1 MPDRL
6 GCRRYFSASELFDHQ
21 HTKNSILLV
30 SESTNSMS
38 VSSAIP
44 AAQDLRYSPAALPL
58 VSSSSHGGNN
68 MQESHHELSRDFQD
82 VCNTSLDSAST
93 YSCLRGQSS
102 SQLMGSSAAA
112 GTETKPVEE
121 EDTSCSACHELLVT
135 RSSSTA
141 RPAKMSS
148 THELLQSSRPIPTPA
163 RPPRMGLRSVRNP
176 GSSSARMQ
184 AVVKTEEYSSSSNGS
199 QKFSTTT
206 AAGAAAATR
215 SQRPLLTRRG
225 NSSSSVTRLE
235 SQLPR
240 RSSSGTSPIHG
251 ATAAAHATDEDQLR
265 RSTKQQQQQQ
275 QKRTVLVSLV
285 GNNGGGRSSNEAHV
299 PAADLWAWRKYGQKP
314 IKGSPFPRGYYRCSS
329 NKGCLARKQVER
341 SRNDPS
347 MLIVSYTAE
356 HNHPQPSHRNLLA
369 GCTRV
374 TFSGKEAKA
383 SAQSCSS
390 TTLEKQRPSD
400 TATELKSDSKEPA
413 AVQYHDHSN
422 HELRGQQWEGF
433 TNGVNHKSQPDDIVS
448 IHNDKLFAAI
458 PSSFSTS
465 CTPYGVE
472 SSSQEL
478 HETPLVNVVSLGKLQ
493 QIAIVQSYVESHDHL
508 MLESLSGS
516 SVKDEDFFA
525 ELEELPDSSS
535 MTSFA
540 CGSFL
545 EDPSDEGVV
554 GITVVDPYNLFSWSS
569 ISSLESKAAI

>member
-1 MPDRL
+1 
-6 GCRRYFSASELFDHQ
+6 
-21 HTKNSILLV
+21 
-30 SESTNSMS
+30 
-38 VSSAIP
+38 
-44 AAQDLRYSPAALPL
+44 
-58 VSSSSHGGNN
+58 
-68 MQESHHELSRDFQD
+68 MQESHHELGRDFQD
-82 VCNTSLDSAST
+82 VCNTSPDCAST
-93 YSCLRGQSS
+93 YSCLRRQSS

-148 THELLQSSRPIPTPA
+148 THELLQSSRPIPNPA
-163 RPPRMGLRSVRNP
+163 RPPRMGLRSVTNP
-176 GSSSARMQ
+176 GSSSSSSSARMQ
-184 AVVKTEEYSSSSNGS
+184 AVAKAEEYSSSSNDS
-199 QKFSTTT
+199 QKISTTT

-215 SQRPLLTRRG
+215 SQHPLLTRRR

-240 RSSSGTSPIHG
+240 RSSPGTSPVHG
-251 ATAAAHATDEDQLR
+251 ATAAAPATDEDQRR
-265 RSTKQQQQQQ
+265 RSTKEQQQQK
-275 QKRTVLVSLV
+275 KRTVLVSLV
-285 GNNGGGRSSNEAHV
+285 GNNGGARSSNEAHV

-341 SRNDPS
+341 SCNDPS

-374 TFSGKEAKA
+374 TSSGKEAKA

-413 AVQYHDHSN
+413 AVQCHDQPN

-433 TNGVNHKSQPDDIVS
+433 TNGVDHESQPDDIVS

-516 SVKDEDFFA
+516 SVKDENFFA
-525 ELEELPDSSS
+525 ELGELPDSSS

-545 EDPSDEGVV
+545 EDLSDEGVV

-569 ISSLESKAAI
+569 VSSLESKAAI

>member
-1 MPDRL
+1 M
-6 GCRRYFSASELFDHQ
+6 E
-21 HTKNSILLV
+21 
-30 SESTNSMS
+30 
-38 VSSAIP
+38 
-44 AAQDLRYSPAALPL
+44 
-58 VSSSSHGGNN
+58 
-68 MQESHHELSRDFQD
+68 ESHHELGLHFQD
-82 VCNTSLDSAST
+82 VCNTSPDSAST
-93 YSCLRGQSS
+93 YSCLRRQSS

-148 THELLQSSRPIPTPA
+148 THELLQSSRPILNPA
-163 RPPRMGLRSVRNP
+163 RPPRLGLRSVRNP
-176 GSSSARMQ
+176 GSSSSARMHS
-184 AVVKTEEYSSSSNGS
+184 VVKTEEYSSSSNGS
-199 QKFSTTT
+199 QNFSTTT
-206 AAGAAAATR
+206 AAGAAAAIR
-215 SQRPLLTRRG
+215 SQHPLLTRRR
-225 NSSSSVTRLE
+225 NSSSSMTRLE

-251 ATAAAHATDEDQLR
+251 ATAAVHGTDEDQCR
-265 RSTKQQQQQQ
+265 RSTKQQQQK
-275 QKRTVLVSLV
+275 KRTVLVSLV
-285 GNNGGGRSSNEAHV
+285 GNNGGGRSSNEAH
-299 PAADLWAWRKYGQKP
+299 DLWAWRKYGQKP

-341 SRNDPS
+341 SCNDPS

-374 TFSGKEAKA
+374 TSSGKEAKA

-390 TTLEKQRPSD
+390 TTLEKRISPD
-400 TATELKSDSKEPA
+400 RATELKSDSKEPA
-413 AVQYHDHSN
+413 TVQCHDHSN

-433 TNGVNHKSQPDDIVS
+433 TNGVNHESQPDDIVS

-458 PSSFSTS
+458 PSSYSTS
-465 CTPYGVE
+465 CTPYGIE

-478 HETPLVNVVSLGKLQ
+478 HETPIVNVVSLGKLQ